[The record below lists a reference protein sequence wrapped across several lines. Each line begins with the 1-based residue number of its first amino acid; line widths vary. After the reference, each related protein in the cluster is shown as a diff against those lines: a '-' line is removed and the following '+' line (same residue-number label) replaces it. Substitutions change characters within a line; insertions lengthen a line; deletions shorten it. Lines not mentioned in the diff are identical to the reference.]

1 MSLFRSQ
8 LKPTIVPISGFSAA
22 ADAETLR
29 AAMKGLGT
37 DEEEIIQLLTTRS
50 NGQRQEIATK
60 FGDMFERD
68 LVDDL
73 KSELGGNFEN
83 VVVALMAEPVEF
95 LCSELNAAMDGCGT
109 SESVL
114 IEVLCTWANGK
125 MQQLVEKYEEGIYFE
140 NYINKNS
147 LLILVFSL

>member
-1 MSLFRSQ
+1 M
-8 LKPTIVPISGFSAA
+8 PEFSTA

-50 NGQRQEIATK
+50 NGQRLEIAAK

-68 LVDDL
+68 LLDDL

-83 VVVALMAEPVEF
+83 VVVALMSEPVEF
-95 LCSELNAAMDGCGT
+95 LCAELNAAMEGCGT

-114 IEVLCTWANGK
+114 IEILCACANGQMK
-125 MQQLVEKYEEGIYFE
+125 TLVEKYEEGE
-140 NYINKNS
+140 
-147 LLILVFSL
+147 LTRLRD